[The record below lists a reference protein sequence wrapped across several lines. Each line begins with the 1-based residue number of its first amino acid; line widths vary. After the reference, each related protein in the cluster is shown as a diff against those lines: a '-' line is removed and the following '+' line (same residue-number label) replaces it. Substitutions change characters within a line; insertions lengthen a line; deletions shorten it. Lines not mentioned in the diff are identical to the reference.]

1 MSNTTSIF
9 SFDHG
14 QKKLNKAIGV
24 EESYLDELQEQAAN
38 VLKDYLFDE
47 NKNMRDDLSPS
58 LLVEKC
64 LHEFSYNQLVIMSS
78 FFLQNKIEDFA
89 NKLENSLTKM
99 QKTVKS
105 ISLNEEDVPPHIKE
119 ALLKFM
125 KDGKGIDSSSAING
139 EDLPKEIR
147 DFLDDITKRQ
157 DGDGDDD

>member
-1 MSNTTSIF
+1 MNSIF
-9 SFDHG
+9 TFDHG

-24 EESYLDELQEQAAN
+24 EESYLDELQEQVAN

-47 NKNMRDDLSPS
+47 DKNMRDDLSPS

-105 ISLNEEDVPPHIKE
+105 ISLNEEDVPTH
-119 ALLKFM
+119 
-125 KDGKGIDSSSAING
+125 
-139 EDLPKEIR
+139 
-147 DFLDDITKRQ
+147 
-157 DGDGDDD
+157 